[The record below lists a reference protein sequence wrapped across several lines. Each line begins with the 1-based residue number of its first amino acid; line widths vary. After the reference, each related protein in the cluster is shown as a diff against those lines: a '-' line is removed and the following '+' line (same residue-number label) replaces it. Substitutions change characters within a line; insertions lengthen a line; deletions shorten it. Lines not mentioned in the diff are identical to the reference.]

1 MGQGAVHHGQGAPH
15 TRWALEHVV
24 EAVRTRVDEN
34 TKPLTNNEMPEYYR
48 AERGETLS
56 PTSLGVAPNTAYPGL
71 AVSMSHGQ
79 ADRFGPCG
87 AVLQAISA
95 PQSSRHANAIK
106 SRQIVTLFVEAVGAR
121 FSFFANGGRALFCAD
136 LLSPRQGFRSRPSDD
151 ARAC

>member
-1 MGQGAVHHGQGAPH
+1 MPDLRNQGAVHHGQGAPH

-79 ADRFGPCG
+79 ADRF
-87 AVLQAISA
+87 
-95 PQSSRHANAIK
+95 
-106 SRQIVTLFVEAVGAR
+106 
-121 FSFFANGGRALFCAD
+121 RAMRGCLASH
-136 LLSPRQGFRSRPSDD
+136 LRAAELSPRQRHQVEADCHPLR
-151 ARAC
+151 